1 MRLLSRLKLPE
12 TAAPP
17 EWERLDEHL
26 VSLVAVGSFE
36 AEQYRVLRHI
46 VEQFYKDA
54 DLRVLGLTSATV
66 GDGKTT
72 TALNLAGALA
82 QASDARVLLIDG
94 DIRRGLVR
102 ERLGLHDTSAG
113 LAEAILDA
121 NIPLASVAR
130 HCSPF
135 NLWVLPTRPGAP
147 APYELLKS
155 PRFGELIQEAR
166 QQYDYVVVDAPPLIP
181 VPDCRVIAKHV
192 DGFLMIVGAH
202 KTPRRLVEEAL
213 DILDPAKVLGLVFNG
228 DSRPLA
234 GYYSYSAYRPY
245 IAEPSVNGHSWS
257 WRTALGRL
265 VGAGGSSEA

>member
-1 MRLLSRLKLPE
+1 MHP
-12 TAAPP
+12 
-17 EWERLDEHL
+17 DEHL
-26 VSLVAVGSFE
+26 VSLVAAGSFE

-54 DLRVLGLTSATV
+54 DIRVIGTTSATV

-72 TALNLAGALA
+72 TSLNLAGSLA

-94 DIRRGLVR
+94 DVRRGLIR
-102 ERLGLHDTSAG
+102 ERLGLRDTSVG
-113 LAEAILDA
+113 LADAILDA
-121 NIPLASVAR
+121 NLPLASVVR
-130 HCSPF
+130 HCAPF
-135 NLWVLPTRPGAP
+135 NLWVLPTRPTA

-166 QQYDYVVVDAPPLIP
+166 QQYDYVIVDAPPLIP
-181 VPDCRVIAKHV
+181 VPDCRVISKHV

-202 KTPRRLVEEAL
+202 KTARRLVEEAL

-234 GYYSYSAYRPY
+234 GYYAYNAYRPY
-245 IAEPSVNGHSWS
+245 ISESANGHSRS
-257 WRTALGRL
+257 WRAALGRL
-265 VGAGGSSEA
+265 ASRATSGAR

>member
-102 ERLGLHDTSAG
+102 ERLGLRDTSAG

-181 VPDCRVIAKHV
+181 VPDFRVIAKHV

-257 WRTALGRL
+257 WRGRRGRD
-265 VGAGGSSEA
+265 GARASSDGR